1 MPRCGRLFPENSSAS
16 ALLRQLPSPGMHG
29 VKAHAV
35 ARHGFQGLNH
45 GRLHG
50 AWQRN
55 ALPLAA
61 CRFLLLKALAQCP
74 PHFPSLSHSS
84 SHQTSRGAP
93 NQPRRTMTAAA
104 WPKGD
109 PGYAASPSSRA
120 HGSTGRQPPGLASPC
135 MEKMPASPGPKR
147 DKEKSLLNRSSR
159 GFYWWVIHG
168 SNM

>member
-55 ALPLAA
+55 ALQLAA
-61 CRFLLLKALAQCP
+61 CRLPLLAAQGACAMSAP
-74 PHFPSLSHSS
+74 LPFVIPLFI
-84 SHQTSRGAP
+84 AP

-159 GFYWWVIHG
+159 GLCWWVIHG

>member
-50 AWQRN
+50 AC
-55 ALPLAA
+55 AMSVPLPFVIPL
-61 CRFLLLKALAQCP
+61 FI
-74 PHFPSLSHSS
+74 
-84 SHQTSRGAP
+84 AP
-93 NQPRRTMTAAA
+93 NQPRRTLTAAA

>member
-45 GRLHG
+45 GRLQQRLHG

-61 CRFLLLKALAQCP
+61 CRLPLAASCCSRRLRNVRP
-74 PHFPSLSHSS
+74 TSLRYPTLH
-84 SHQTSRGAP
+84 
-93 NQPRRTMTAAA
+93 RTKPAAA
-104 WPKGD
+104 HHDGCSLAEGWSRLCRLALLPSAWQHRAVATR
-109 PGYAASPSSRA
+109 PGISM
-120 HGSTGRQPPGLASPC
+120 HGEDACFPRTEA
-135 MEKMPASPGPKR
+135 
-147 DKEKSLLNRSSR
+147 
-159 GFYWWVIHG
+159 
-168 SNM
+168 